1 MGKAHKHTAGISN
14 TKKNER
20 QFQIIFFPGGKIFLR
35 FQYVIHIHVLFGLFL
50 MPNIHYIERHVYV
63 LLNE

>member
-35 FQYVIHIHVLFGLFL
+35 FQYVIHVHVLFG
-50 MPNIHYIERHVYV
+50 
-63 LLNE
+63 